1 VSLGGTT
8 GDPGLRRQIEQRLK
22 AKLGAGAVVPD
33 SEAAYSLTLS
43 VDRSSA
49 GRDQVTVRCGVS
61 IAAMPRRTIAAS
73 LKSRADV
80 AGEGTTMDELADD
93 AVAACA
99 DSLAQD
105 IKAWL
110 RRNPR

>member
-1 VSLGGTT
+1 M
-8 GDPGLRRQIEQRLK
+8 K
-22 AKLGAGAVVPD
+22 AKLGAASVPEG
-33 SEAAYSLTLS
+33 EASYSLTLS
-43 VDRSSA
+43 VDRSSSSK
-49 GRDQVTVRCGVS
+49 DQVTVRCGVS

-80 AGEGTTMDELADD
+80 AGEGTSMDELADD

-105 IKAWL
+105 LKGWL
-110 RRNPR
+110 RKNPR